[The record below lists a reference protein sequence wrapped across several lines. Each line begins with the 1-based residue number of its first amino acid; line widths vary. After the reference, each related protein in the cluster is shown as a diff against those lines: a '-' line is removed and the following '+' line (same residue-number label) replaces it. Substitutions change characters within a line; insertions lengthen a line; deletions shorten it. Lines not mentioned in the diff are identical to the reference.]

1 MRRRSAT
8 RSGRVRAS
16 ATTEP
21 PVPFTVSTSPPEV
34 TLAQPTPNPRLNQ
47 ILLNTLREWK
57 FFPAMRDGI
66 AINSEFDVR
75 IPITVQ

>member
-1 MRRRSAT
+1 M
-8 RSGRVRAS
+8 
-16 ATTEP
+16 
-21 PVPFTVSTSPPEV
+21 

-57 FFPAMRDGI
+57 FFPAMKDGI

-75 IPITVQ
+75 IPITRAVGLADAFSNIALGGP